1 MATTGT
7 AQRDGPAFGRLPLLL
22 PGIIALVTG
31 LHGGLQRLGWEPPG
45 TYDLSFVH
53 GPLMVAGFFGTLISL
68 ERAVAL
74 QSLWAYAAPLAA
86 GLGALALLA
95 GLAPATGAALFVLGA
110 IGLLAG
116 LVVVTL
122 RQPSLHAGTMAAG
135 AGCWLIGALVWLGG
149 APVRDA
155 VPWWMLFLA
164 LTIAGE
170 RLELSRLLR
179 RPDWAP
185 AAFAAIAVAAVGGAL
200 LFNVAGGIGL
210 RLLGLAFLALALWLA
225 RFDLARHTV
234 RQSGLTQFVAVCLL
248 GGYVWLAVTGA
259 LLLLTPEP
267 FAGLAYD
274 ASLHALFAGFVFA
287 MVFGHAPIIFPAVLR
302 VPVPHHAIAYLP
314 LGLLHLSLL
323 ARVAG
328 DLAAID
334 DLRSWGGFG
343 NAVAVF
349 LFLGL
354 TIARIVWGL
363 ATSRRHAAASR
374 ALT

>member
-1 MATTGT
+1 MTTG
-7 AQRDGPAFGRLPLLL
+7 AARRDGPAFGRLPLLL

-45 TYDLSFVH
+45 AYDLSFVH

-74 QSLWAYAAPLAA
+74 QSPWAYAAPLAA
-86 GLGALALLA
+86 GLGALSLLA
-95 GLAPATGAALFVLGA
+95 GLAPATGAVLFVLGA
-110 IGLLAG
+110 VGLLAG
-116 LVVVTL
+116 SVVVTL
-122 RQPSLHAGTMAAG
+122 RQPSLHAGTMATG

-185 AAFAAIAVAAVGGAL
+185 AAFATIAIAAVGGAL
-200 LFNVAGGIGL
+200 VFDVAGGVGL

-225 RFDLARHTV
+225 RFDLARQTV
-234 RQSGLTQFVAVCLL
+234 REHGLTQFVAVCLL

-259 LLLLTPEP
+259 LLLLSPAP

-274 ASLHALFAGFVFA
+274 AGLHALFAGFVFA

-328 DLAAID
+328 DLMAID
-334 DLRSWGGFG
+334 GLRLWGGFG
-343 NAVAVF
+343 NAAAVF

-354 TIARIVWGL
+354 TIARVIWGL
-363 ATSRRHAAASR
+363 ATSRRHATRPA
-374 ALT
+374 